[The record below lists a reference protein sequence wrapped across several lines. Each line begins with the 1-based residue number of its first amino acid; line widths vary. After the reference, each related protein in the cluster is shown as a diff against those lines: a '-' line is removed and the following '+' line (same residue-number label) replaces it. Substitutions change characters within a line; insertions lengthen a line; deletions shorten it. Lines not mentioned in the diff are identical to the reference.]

1 MLAKHVPPSTPLFR
15 RLASSLYFCT
25 LSLFFSP
32 KKNPKRPRG
41 GTASGSGC
49 VNHPAS
55 CLFVSLQEALQRRRD
70 GGKSRSGW
78 FHTSQSI
85 GLRERFRAVFS
96 SFLMV
101 TESAASLR
109 APDPPLPP
117 RQAAND
123 ISPPARGST
132 FNYRVSPCNTQV
144 RGRWGEVG
152 GTGASS
158 CPCLENGGVKQA
170 HWAWT

>member
-1 MLAKHVPPSTPLFR
+1 MPHLIPL
-15 RLASSLYFCT
+15 LLHSLSIF
-25 LSLFFSP
+25 LSA
-32 KKNPKRPRG
+32 KNPKRLRG
-41 GTASGSGC
+41 GRASGSGC

-101 TESAASLR
+101 TESAASLTER
-109 APDPPLPP
+109 RTPP
-117 RQAAND
+117 
-123 ISPPARGST
+123 SPPPSSVDRLLMT
-132 FNYRVSPCNTQV
+132 FHRQLEEAHSIIVSLPATH
-144 RGRWGEVG
+144 RSGGGGGRWG

-158 CPCLENGGVKQA
+158 CSFLENGGVKQA